1 MLQIKITVPMTFQH
15 GNKKM
20 KLFLQKCSRCLT
32 NSLDPNLVK
41 GKIVLCDVA
50 NDGVGQFIAGA
61 VGTVMQNQGPTTLTP
76 ARAYPLP
83 ASRLSLQN
91 GGDIYSYIN
100 STRY

>member
-1 MLQIKITVPMTFQH
+1 MVI
-15 GNKKM
+15 KKM
-20 KLFLQKCSRCLT
+20 KLFLQKCSWCLT

-50 NDGVGQFIAGA
+50 NYGVGQFIAGA
-61 VGTVMQNQGPTTLTP
+61 VGTVMQNQGPTTITS
-76 ARAYPLP
+76 AYPLP
-83 ASRLSLQN
+83 ASELSLEN